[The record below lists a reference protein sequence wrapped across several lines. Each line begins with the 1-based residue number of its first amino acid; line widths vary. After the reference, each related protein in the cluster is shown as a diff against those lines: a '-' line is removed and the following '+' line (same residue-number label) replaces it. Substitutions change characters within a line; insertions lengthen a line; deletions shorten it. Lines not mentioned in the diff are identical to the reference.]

1 MEVSYNG
8 GTPKSSIFGVPPIL
22 GNLHIWLIICHDFS
36 TTTLRTFGQKE
47 RVVFVERATH
57 GEVIIGLCHGH
68 HENPK
73 RIITAGMKTGN
84 DNIMLRI
91 TTGWWFQPL

>member
-8 GTPKSSIFGVPPIL
+8 GTPKSSIFGVPPHFRQPAYMAYHL
-22 GNLHIWLIICHDFS
+22 PRLS

-47 RVVFVERATH
+47 RVVFVDRATH
-57 GEVIIGLCHGH
+57 GEVVIGLCHGH

-73 RIITAGMKTGN
+73 RDHHSRYENRK
-84 DNIMLRI
+84 
-91 TTGWWFQPL
+91 